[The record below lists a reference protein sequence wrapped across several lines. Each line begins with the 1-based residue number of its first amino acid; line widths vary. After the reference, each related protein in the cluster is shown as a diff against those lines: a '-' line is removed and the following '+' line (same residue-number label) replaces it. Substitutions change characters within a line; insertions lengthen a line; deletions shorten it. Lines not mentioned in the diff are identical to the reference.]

1 MMENL
6 SVRTKILVLS
16 VIMLVITCIVAGVG
30 IYSNQKAK
38 QSLDNMYNYN
48 LMTTQYLNDANNQ
61 LRGIDVDVAYLL
73 QQNFSQASRKVLLDD
88 INGRLKS
95 IQGDIEKVKDIDRSD
110 RAQKTIAQLE
120 DNITMVQ
127 GKVKDTAG
135 LGTSDA
141 DKVKAF
147 DNLSTTNAIASN
159 LAVLTPDNVM
169 QGKELFEANNENYDR
184 TIKIFMGIIL
194 VGLLLGIAAAVVIS
208 KNIADPL
215 QGAIVHLN
223 AIADG
228 DLTQLVPDQLTVR
241 QDEVGLV
248 AQALLKMQNSLQ
260 TVLKSVHNEADN
272 SANMVTEVHEL
283 VNDLNGSAQDMSAV
297 TEEMAAGMEETAAST
312 VNLQTLSDQLKD
324 QIHATAKAAKDSE
337 SYTEEISKRADSLK
351 KTMDQSSGEARR
363 IYADTKSS
371 LEEAI
376 ESAKVVDNIN
386 ILTQDITEIA
396 EQTNLLALNAAIEAA
411 RAGEHGR
418 GFAVVADEVR
428 KLAEQSHDTA
438 EKIQALTGK
447 VTGSVQNLS
456 DGAFGLLKFM
466 DTNVNNDYDLI
477 NKTAVQYQADAG
489 YLNDFARKSS
499 SSSQDLIDSV
509 ETMSQAMD
517 EIAKATNEGAVGNTT
532 VAEKVTNVAEKANDI
547 LNKIN
552 ASKEGA
558 DNLKV
563 QVDKFKI
570 Q

>member
-1 MMENL
+1 
-6 SVRTKILVLS
+6 
-16 VIMLVITCIVAGVG
+16 
-30 IYSNQKAK
+30 
-38 QSLDNMYNYN
+38 
-48 LMTTQYLNDANNQ
+48 
-61 LRGIDVDVAYLL
+61 
-73 QQNFSQASRKVLLDD
+73 
-88 INGRLKS
+88 
-95 IQGDIEKVKDIDRSD
+95 
-110 RAQKTIAQLE
+110 
-120 DNITMVQ
+120 
-127 GKVKDTAG
+127 
-135 LGTSDA
+135 
-141 DKVKAF
+141 
-147 DNLSTTNAIASN
+147 
-159 LAVLTPDNVM
+159 
-169 QGKELFEANNENYDR
+169 
-184 TIKIFMGIIL
+184 
-194 VGLLLGIAAAVVIS
+194 
-208 KNIADPL
+208 
-215 QGAIVHLN
+215 
-223 AIADG
+223 
-228 DLTQLVPDQLTVR
+228 
-241 QDEVGLV
+241 
-248 AQALLKMQNSLQ
+248 
-260 TVLKSVHNEADN
+260 
-272 SANMVTEVHEL
+272 
-283 VNDLNGSAQDMSAV
+283 
-297 TEEMAAGMEETAAST
+297 
-312 VNLQTLSDQLKD
+312 
-324 QIHATAKAAKDSE
+324 
-337 SYTEEISKRADSLK
+337 
-351 KTMDQSSGEARR
+351 MDQSSGEARR

-558 DNLKV
+558 DNLKA

>member
-1 MMENL
+1 
-6 SVRTKILVLS
+6 
-16 VIMLVITCIVAGVG
+16 
-30 IYSNQKAK
+30 
-38 QSLDNMYNYN
+38 MYNYN

-248 AQALLKMQNSLQ
+248 AQALLKMQNSLK

-558 DNLKV
+558 DNLKA

>member
-147 DNLSTTNAIASN
+147 DNLSTTNAFASN

-228 DLTQLVPDQLTVR
+228 DLTQPVPDQLTVR

-558 DNLKV
+558 DNLKA

>member
-228 DLTQLVPDQLTVR
+228 DLTQPVPDQLTVR

-558 DNLKV
+558 DNLKA

>member
-16 VIMLVITCIVAGVG
+16 AIMLVITCIVAGVG

-73 QQNFSQASRKVLLDD
+73 QQNFSQASRKVLLED
-88 INGRLKS
+88 INGRLTS

-127 GKVKDTAG
+127 GKVKDTAS

-147 DNLSTTNAIASN
+147 DNLSTTSVIASN
-159 LAVLTPDNVM
+159 LAVLTPDNVL
-169 QGKELFEANNENYDR
+169 QGKDLFEANNENYDR
-184 TIKIFMGIIL
+184 TIKIFMAIIL
-194 VGLLLGIAAAVVIS
+194 VGLLLGIAAAVIIS

-215 QGAIVHLN
+215 QGAIGHLN

-248 AQALLKMQNSLQ
+248 AQALRKMQQSLR
-260 TVLKSVHNEADN
+260 TVLTHVRDEADN
-272 SANMVTEVHEL
+272 SAQMVTEVHGL

-312 VNLQTLSDQLKD
+312 VNLQTLSDQLKE
-324 QIHATAKAAKDSE
+324 QIHANAKAAKDSE

-351 KTMDQSSGEARR
+351 TTMDQSSGEARR
-363 IYADTKSS
+363 IYADTKTS

-386 ILTQDITEIA
+386 VLTQDITDIA

-558 DNLKV
+558 DNLKA

>member
-228 DLTQLVPDQLTVR
+228 DLTQSVPDQLTVR

-558 DNLKV
+558 DNLKA

>member
-16 VIMLVITCIVAGVG
+16 AIMLVITCIVAGVG

-228 DLTQLVPDQLTVR
+228 DLTQPVPDQLTVR

-363 IYADTKSS
+363 IYADTKTS

-558 DNLKV
+558 DNLKA